1 MTSPSLPP
9 QSAQS
14 QPQPH
19 VQPQP
24 YAQSQPHAQ
33 PHPTPGQ
40 PPHNPAFQGQP
51 GPSAYPDR
59 GVGDR
64 GVGARRIA
72 GWATLAGA
80 VLVAIGSFLPWANVV
95 LAGPVY
101 GTDGDGVITLGVAVP
116 VAILGLIAGLGKG
129 RVWMFAAT
137 LFLGLI
143 ATAVGAYDLSNI
155 SSFVSGESMADL
167 GPGLPVIVVGG
178 LVVLGAAVYGMV
190 KGRRG

>member
-9 QSAQS
+9 QPASS
-14 QPQPH
+14 QPQPYD
-19 VQPQP
+19 QSQP
-24 YAQSQPHAQ
+24 YAPPQP
-33 PHPTPGQ
+33 TFPGQ
-40 PPHNPAFQGQP
+40 PPHNPTFQGQP
-51 GPSAYPDR
+51 APSAYA
-59 GVGDR
+59 DR
-64 GVGARRIA
+64 GVGARNVA

-116 VAILGLIAGLGKG
+116 VAVLGLIAGLGKG
-129 RVWMFAAT
+129 RVWMFAVT

-178 LVVLGAAVYGMV
+178 LVVLGAAVFGMA